1 MEEGSA
7 FMANTEVLN
16 VEGMSCMHCVNAV
29 KSSVGALPGV
39 SKVEVDLPAK
49 KVAVTYEAD
58 QVKLEKIKDAIE
70 DAGYDVK

>member
-1 MEEGSA
+1 
-7 FMANTEVLN
+7 MANTEVLN

-49 KVAVTYEAD
+49 KVQVTYDDAK
-58 QVKLEKIKDAIE
+58 VKLENIKDAIE
-70 DAGYDVK
+70 DAGYEVK